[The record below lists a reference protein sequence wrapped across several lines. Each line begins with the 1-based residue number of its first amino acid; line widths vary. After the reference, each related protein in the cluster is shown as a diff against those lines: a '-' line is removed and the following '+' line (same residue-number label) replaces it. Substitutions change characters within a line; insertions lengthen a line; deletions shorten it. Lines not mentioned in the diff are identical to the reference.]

1 MGAVKQWAWDEAEKK
16 VDTILQ
22 KYVDLEIKYDD
33 AKAQILA
40 VDNLDLVDID
50 EHSVDEVM
58 HDFWN
63 DTMNDRKNNLK

>member
-1 MGAVKQWAWDEAEKK
+1 MSKVKQWAWDTAEKK
-16 VDTILQ
+16 VDNILQ

-33 AKAQILA
+33 ARAQILA

-50 EHSVDEVM
+50 EHSVDDVM

-63 DTMNDRKNNLK
+63 DTMNDRKNNLQ

>member
-16 VDTILQ
+16 VDNILQ

-33 AKAQILA
+33 ARAQILA

-50 EHSVDEVM
+50 EHSVDDVM
-58 HDFWN
+58 HDFCY
-63 DTMNDRKNNLK
+63 DTMNDRKNNLQ